1 MNDEELM
8 AAVAEGDR
16 RAYEALVRTHL
27 PAVTRYALRLLGN
40 ARDIEDIAQETFL
53 RLWTNASKWD
63 PAKAKLSTWLHR
75 IAHNLCID
83 LLRKQQRVLLS
94 GNFDEEFDSESDACG
109 SQGSAP
115 ANSSLRGALA
125 ELAKLEPSSQQS
137 IEEDAALGALNAAM
151 ANLPESQRSALLLC
165 HFQGFSNKEAANI
178 AGLSVRALESL
189 MARAKRNL
197 CLQLEA
203 NLNEQ

>member
-16 RAYEALVRTHL
+16 HAYETLVRAHL
-27 PAVTRYALRLLGN
+27 PAVMRYSLGLLGN

-94 GNFDEEFDSESDACG
+94 GSFDEEFDTGPGPAGSEGA
-109 SQGSAP
+109 AH
-115 ANSSLRGALA
+115 ANNSLRGALA
-125 ELAKLEPSSQQS
+125 ELAKLEPSSQQA

-151 ANLPESQRSALLLC
+151 AKLPESQRSALLLFY
-165 HFQGFSNKEAANI
+165 FQGFSTKEAATI

-189 MARAKRNL
+189 VARAKRNL
-197 CLQLEA
+197 RQQLEP
-203 NLNEQ
+203 NPYEQ